1 MKRVERRWFGAGTP
15 GAAAMCVLLALG
27 TAAEAAAQEEQVVP
41 RIPAGVKVA
50 VVPVQGVVP
59 LPSGAWPG
67 GASSRA
73 DARSMMS
80 SELTFALSESE
91 AARRW
96 AGPEALVRML
106 ERNPTMGTDPRQLA
120 VRSLATLESGEGRLP
135 GPLHSQLR
143 QISALAGVRLVVIPL
158 ALEWRS
164 AEAGTPEA
172 ADSAGAEERG
182 AAEHAGRAV
191 LRLALVDTRAGL
203 LLWRGELA
211 GQPSQPDSPAALAT
225 LASGVVTTLVP

>member
-1 MKRVERRWFGAGTP
+1 MV
-15 GAAAMCVLLALG
+15 CVLVALG
-27 TAAEAAAQEEQVVP
+27 TATEAAAQEEHVVP
-41 RIPAGVKVA
+41 QIPAGVKVA
-50 VVPVQGVVP
+50 VVPVQGVAP

-67 GASSRA
+67 GARSRA
-73 DARSMMS
+73 DTRSMMS

-91 AARRW
+91 AGRRW

-106 ERNPTMGTDPRQLA
+106 ERNPTMGTDPRRLA
-120 VRSLATLESGEGRLP
+120 VRSLAALESGEDRIP

-158 ALEWRS
+158 LLEWRP
-164 AEAGTPEA
+164 AEA
-172 ADSAGAEERG
+172 ADSAGAADLG
-182 AAEHAGRAV
+182 AGRASDSTPAAAPEAGEPVGRAV

-211 GQPSQPDSPAALAT
+211 GQPASPESPAALAT
-225 LASGVVTTLVP
+225 LASGVVATLVP